1 MQLRLYAAGMLFLGS
16 YLPLSVILLVQ
27 NFRYD
32 LWGTEICA
40 KWRPF
45 NCIMPLRQPIL
56 SLSFVAICLA
66 CIVFTL
72 VVLRA
77 INVRQQVVVSE
88 VKHVPTD
95 LMNYVLPYVVS
106 FMGIDYNDI
115 GKFAGFIVFLVWIF
129 IITYKS
135 ERAIMNPVLTVFG
148 WKLFEIK
155 HSSPA
160 GQVVSTS
167 MALSRIELNAGDS
180 YRVNAVQDV
189 LIIQ

>member
-1 MQLRLYAAGMLFLGS
+1 MQLRIYAAGILFLGS

-32 LWGTEICA
+32 LWGTSICA
-40 KWRPF
+40 EWRPF
-45 NCIMPLRQPIL
+45 NCVIPLRQPVL
-56 SLSFVAICLA
+56 SLSFVAICLV
-66 CIVFTL
+66 CFSFTL
-72 VVLRA
+72 VVLKT
-77 INVRQQVVVSE
+77 IKVRQQVVVSE
-88 VKHVPTD
+88 VKHIPTD

-106 FMGIDYNDI
+106 FMGLDYNDI
-115 GKFAGFIVFLVWIF
+115 GKFVGFIVFLVWIF

-167 MALSRIELNAGDS
+167 MALSRIALNPGTT
-180 YRVNAVQDV
+180 YRVNAVQEV
-189 LIIQ
+189 LIVK